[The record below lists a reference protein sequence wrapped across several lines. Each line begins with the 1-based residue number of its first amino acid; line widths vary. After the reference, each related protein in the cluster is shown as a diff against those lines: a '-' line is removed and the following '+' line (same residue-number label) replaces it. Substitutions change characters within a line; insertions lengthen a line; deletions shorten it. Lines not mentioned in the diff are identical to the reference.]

1 MTMNSSVKQTF
12 TLPAK
17 ACDAHCHVFGPAAE
31 FPYSDIRKY
40 TPKDAPKQA
49 LFALHKQLGF
59 ERAVLVQASCHG
71 TDNSAMVD
79 MLEHAQGRYRG
90 VAIIDED
97 CSDDELNQLHAAG
110 VRGIRFNFL
119 TRLVDIK
126 PREYYLK
133 IAERITRMGWHIVV
147 YFESENLEQFESIIK
162 EFKTPII
169 IDHMGRPDVSQGVM
183 SENFQ
188 RICQLVAHRK
198 DIWIKVSCVER
209 VSQLGAPYSDVI
221 PFAKHLVDNFP
232 DQVLWGT
239 DWPHPNM
246 EPNIPDDVLL
256 VNNLPLIASTK
267 ELQQKL
273 LVDNP
278 HRLYQFED

>member
-1 MTMNSSVKQTF
+1 MMSNSTVKQIF
-12 TLPAK
+12 KLPAK
-17 ACDAHCHVFGPAAE
+17 ACDAHCHVFGPASE

-40 TPKDAPKQA
+40 TPKDAPKQE
-49 LFALHKQLGF
+49 LFSLHKQLGF

-79 MLEHAQGRYRG
+79 MLNHAEGRYRG
-90 VAIIDED
+90 VAIIDEN
-97 CSDDELNQLHAAG
+97 CSDEDLDKLHAAG
-110 VRGIRFNFL
+110 VRGIRFNLL

-126 PREYYLK
+126 PPEFYLK
-133 IAERITRMGWHIVV
+133 MAERIERLGWHVVV
-147 YFESENLEQFESIIK
+147 YFESENLAKFESLIK
-162 EFKTPII
+162 EFKAPII

-188 RICQLVAHRK
+188 RICRLVASRK

-209 VSQLGAPYSDVI
+209 VSQRGAPYSDVI
-221 PFAKHLVDNFP
+221 PYAKYLVDHFP

>member
-1 MTMNSSVKQTF
+1 MSVNLTF
-12 TLPAK
+12 SPPAK
-17 ACDAHCHVFGPAAE
+17 ACDAHCHVFGPASE

-40 TPKDAPKQA
+40 TPKDAPKQE
-49 LFALHKQLGF
+49 LFALHKKLGF

-90 VAIIDED
+90 VAIIDEN
-97 CSDDELNQLHAAG
+97 CSADELKRLHHAG

-126 PREYYLK
+126 PDDYYLK
-133 IAERITRMGWHIVV
+133 IADKVADLGWHIVV
-147 YFESENLEQFESIIK
+147 YFESENLHKFESLIK
-162 EFKTPII
+162 KFQMPIV
-169 IDHMGRPDVSQGVM
+169 IDHMGRPDVTQGVQ
-183 SENFQ
+183 SETFQ
-188 RICQLVAHRK
+188 RICQLVATRP
-198 DIWIKVSCVER
+198 DNWIKVSCVER
-209 VSQLGAPYSDVI
+209 VSQAGAPYSDVI
-221 PFAKHLVDNFP
+221 PFAKYLVDNFP

-246 EPNIPDDVLL
+246 EPNIPDDSLL
-256 VNNLPLIASTK
+256 VNNIPLIATTA
-267 ELQQKL
+267 ELQKKL

-278 HRLYQFED
+278 HRLYQFEN

>member
-1 MTMNSSVKQTF
+1 MSANEIIKQTF
-12 TLPAK
+12 KLPIN
-17 ACDAHCHVFGPAAE
+17 ACDSHCHVFGPAAQ

-40 TPKDAPKQA
+40 TPKDAPKEE

-59 ERAVLVQASCHG
+59 TRAVLVQASCHG

-79 MLEHAQGRYRG
+79 MLNHAKGRYRG
-90 VAIIDED
+90 VAIIDEE
-97 CSDDELNQLHAAG
+97 CSDEELNRLHVAG
-110 VRGIRFNFL
+110 VRGIRFNLL

-126 PREYYLK
+126 PHEYYVSL
-133 IAERITRMGWHIVV
+133 AERVAKLGWHIVV
-147 YFESENLEQFESIIK
+147 YFESENLEKFESTIK

-188 RICQLVAHRK
+188 RICRLVAHRK

-209 VSQLGAPYSDVI
+209 VSQQGAPYSDVI
-221 PFAKHLVDNFP
+221 PFAKYLVDHFP

-246 EPNIPDDVLL
+246 EPNIPNDALL
-256 VNNLPLIASTK
+256 VNNLPLIASTT
-267 ELQQKL
+267 ELQKKL

>member
-1 MTMNSSVKQTF
+1 MMSNFNVTQTF
-12 TLPAK
+12 KLPEK
-17 ACDAHCHVFGPAAE
+17 ACDAHCHVFGPASE

-40 TPKDAPKQA
+40 TPKDAPKEE

-59 ERAVLVQASCHG
+59 TRAVLVQASCHG

-79 MLEHAQGRYRG
+79 MLNHAQGRYRG

-97 CSDDELNQLHAAG
+97 CSDEELNLLHAAG

-133 IAERITRMGWHIVV
+133 IAERVAKLGWHIVV
-147 YFESENLEQFESIIK
+147 YFESENLEKFESIIK

-221 PFAKHLVDNFP
+221 PFAKYLVDHFP

-256 VNNLPLIASTK
+256 VNNLPLIATTA
-267 ELQQKL
+267 ELQKKL